1 VPGCIFTATVL
12 ATLPVRTAYQGE
24 SFFAR
29 GAATGDN
36 ELPQKSAPEI
46 NMAELVEPQVS
57 RYQKYKPTGV
67 EWMSD
72 IPAGWDVKKLKF
84 VATINPSR
92 DSSKLEE
99 SAESV
104 IFLPMEAVGEDG
116 SFRQDTF
123 KALADVQSGYTYF
136 EQDDVL
142 LAKITPC
149 FENGK
154 ATVLTGLLTP
164 IGFGSTEFHVVRPKQ
179 GLTISRF
186 LFYTVKS
193 ELFLRLGEGVMVG
206 SAGQKRVPTDFL
218 TEFPL
223 PVPSLEEQEAIV
235 SFLND
240 KTAQLDQL
248 ITQKQQML
256 ELLREERAAL
266 INHAVTK
273 GLNAAAPLRDSGV
286 EWLGPVPT
294 HWEVKQLKHIT
305 SLIQT
310 GPFGSQLHAEDY
322 VDNGIPVINPAHL
335 QDGLIVPSQ
344 KVTVSEETRDKLE
357 RHILVEGDIVFAR
370 RGEMG
375 RCALVTKES
384 AGWLCG
390 TGSLKVTLITSLV
403 SPEFLFRILSNHGI
417 KELLSLESVGS
428 TMDNLNTDILSRIRI
443 PLPSMHEQAEIVEY
457 LRDKEQELAL
467 VSDTI
472 NQEIALL
479 QEYRAALIAEVV
491 TGQIDV
497 RDYAPVAAVLV

>member
-1 VPGCIFTATVL
+1 M
-12 ATLPVRTAYQGE
+12 
-24 SFFAR
+24 
-29 GAATGDN
+29 AAV
-36 ELPQKSAPEI
+36 
-46 NMAELVEPQVS
+46 VEPQVS
-57 RYQKYKPTGV
+57 RYQEYKPTGV
-67 EWMSD
+67 EWMPE
-72 IPAGWDVKKLKF
+72 IPVGWELKKLKF

-92 DSSKLEE
+92 DNSKLEE

-223 PVPSLEEQEAIV
+223 PVPSLEEQEAIIQ
-235 SFLND
+235 FLDD

-256 ELLREERAAL
+256 ALLREERAAL

-273 GLNAAAPLRDSGV
+273 GLDPQTPLRDSGV
-286 EWLGPVPT
+286 EWLGEVPA
-294 HWEVKQLKHIT
+294 HWEILPIKRVATLKYGLGQPPRQMDGGLPIIRAT
-305 SLIQT
+305 NVFRGTIV
-310 GPFGSQLHAEDY
+310 EKDMMY
-322 VDNGIPVINPAHL
+322 VDPTDIPYDRDPVLRVNDIIIVRSGAYAADSAIVTEKYAGAITGYDMVLRATTINPSFMAY
-335 QDGLIVPSQ
+335 
-344 KVTVSEETRDKLE
+344 
-357 RHILVEGDIVFAR
+357 
-370 RGEMG
+370 
-375 RCALVTKES
+375 AL
-384 AGWLCG
+384 
-390 TGSLKVTLITSLV
+390 
-403 SPEFLFRILSNHGI
+403 LSNY
-417 KELLSLESVGS
+417 LLINQLY
-428 TMDNLNTDILSRIRI
+428 THRLRAAQPHLNTEELGESFVIR
-443 PLPSMHEQAEIVEY
+443 PPE
-457 LRDKEQELAL
+457 KEQHDVVKFLSDRTTHIAETT
-467 VSDTI
+467 DTI
-472 NQEIALL
+472 NQEITLL
-479 QEYRAALIAEVV
+479 QEYRAALIAEAV
-491 TGQIDV
+491 TGQFDV
-497 RDYAPVAAVLV
+497 RHYAPVAAAVLM